1 MRLDLN
7 NFADLIDIIKNQQI
21 VLIVSGV
28 TNLIKNYKEEFTELI
43 SKLHD

>member
-7 NFADLIDIIKNQQI
+7 NFADLIDIIKNQHI

-28 TNLIKNYKEEFTELI
+28 SNLLKNYKEEFTDLI
-43 SKLHD
+43 AKLHD